1 MKSQIFLS
9 LLVFTFFFS
18 CKKDSINTETVNESP
33 RNVERL
39 ILDFKARLDATLKEG
54 TTYAADSA
62 VWYVEA
68 LLNYEMANNAHNFAE
83 LKFYRDSILLNGANG
98 EFAIEELNA
107 AYSYFNS
114 LIAGILEQ
122 SEYPSL
128 HTDFVHISLKETG
141 LKTFSNVLE
150 ITVCTGI
157 STPINYE
164 LFGEDE
170 DWYWGYNL
178 GACGDN
184 QSPEVTD
191 AAKKLEYKFNRPLS
205 VGPSGYFTSI
215 ENIEV
220 DGDAYYDENNP
231 GPWCNAMIFNYQPL
245 QAPPDD
251 PCLESEELDYYLSKF
266 DFIKNDNKP
275 SGKDFKSVDV
285 FEDIIPNMGVPN
297 YFHKY
302 KLFYGVLSEN
312 PE

>member
-1 MKSQIFLS
+1 MKSQIFIS
-9 LLVFTFFFS
+9 LMVFTFFFS
-18 CKKDSINTETVNESP
+18 CKKDSINTEKVNESP
-33 RNVERL
+33 CNVERL
-39 ILDFKARLDATLKEG
+39 ILDFKAKLDATLKDG

-128 HTDFVHISLKETG
+128 QIDFVNISLKETG
-141 LKTFSNVLE
+141 LKTFSNALE

-157 STPINYE
+157 STPINYA
-164 LFGEDE
+164 LFDEDE
-170 DWYWGYNL
+170 DWYWGNNL

-184 QSPEVTD
+184 QSPAATD
-191 AAKKLEYKFNRPLS
+191 AADELEYKFNRPLS

-215 ENIEV
+215 ESIEV
-220 DGDAYYDENNP
+220 DGDAYDDENNP
-231 GPWCNAMIFNYQPL
+231 GPWCNAMIFTYQPGFE
-245 QAPPDD
+245 PPDD
-251 PCLESEELDYYLSKF
+251 PCLESEELNYYLSKF
-266 DFIKNDNKP
+266 DYIVNDNKP
-275 SGKDFKSVDV
+275 SGKVFKSVDV
-285 FEDIIPNMGVPN
+285 FEDLLPNMGFPN
-297 YFHKY
+297 YWHKY
-302 KLFYGVLSEN
+302 ELFYGVLSEN